1 MLSDGI
7 PSTYSYFYFSQ
18 SHRAIMVKKY
28 SRNSHD
34 TIVTRRKNISEKLM
48 LIHFLTIRK
57 RIGAYCW
64 INQSEGS

>member
-1 MLSDGI
+1 
-7 PSTYSYFYFSQ
+7 
-18 SHRAIMVKKY
+18 MVKKY